1 LLDVIVRSFVI
12 FFVIV
17 DPIGVAVIFAGLIP
31 HADRE
36 MRRRIAIQAVT
47 IAGVLIFLFGAIGE
61 PVLTALGV
69 TMPAFRIAGGLL
81 LFLLATDMVFA
92 RQSGMRKP
100 TAPEESELRHQRDID
115 IAVFPLA
122 FPLLAGPG
130 ALTSIVLSVGRAHGF
145 LEIAS
150 VFGSMLIVLGLTLV
164 ALLTAGRVTKL
175 LGVTGANV
183 IGRVLGVIL
192 AAIAAQYV
200 VDGITQI
207 AGKRQIEPDLRL
219 T

>member
-1 LLDVIVRSFVI
+1 MFDLIVRSFVI
-12 FFVIV
+12 FLVIV
-17 DPIGVAVIFAGLIP
+17 DPIGVAVIFAGLVP
-31 HADRE
+31 HADKE
-36 MRRRIAIQAVT
+36 TRRRIATRATI
-47 IAGVLIFLFGAIGE
+47 IAGVLILLFGAIGE

-69 TMPAFRIAGGLL
+69 TMPAFRIAGGVL

-100 TAPEESELRHQRDID
+100 TAPEESELRRQRDMD
-115 IAVFPLA
+115 ISVFPLA

-150 VFGSMLIVLGLTLV
+150 VFGSMLVVLALTLV
-164 ALLTAGRVTKL
+164 ALLTAGNLTKI

-183 IGRVLGVIL
+183 VGRVLGVIL
-192 AAIAAQYV
+192 AALAAQYV
-200 VDGITQI
+200 VNGISQI
-207 AGKRQIEPDLRL
+207 VSHA
-219 T
+219 TN

>member
-1 LLDVIVRSFVI
+1 LLNAIVRSFVI

-17 DPIGVAVIFAGLIP
+17 DPIGVAVIYAGLVP
-31 HADRE
+31 HADIEARW
-36 MRRRIAIQAVT
+36 RIATRATI
-47 IAGVLIFLFGAIGE
+47 IAGVLILLFGAIGE

-92 RQSGMRKP
+92 RQSGMRNP
-100 TAPEESELRHQRDID
+100 TAPEESELRRQRDMN

-150 VFGSMLIVLGLTLV
+150 VFGSMLIVLALTFF
-164 ALLTAGRVTKL
+164 ALLMAGSVTKL
-175 LGVTGANV
+175 LGVTGSNV
-183 IGRVLGVIL
+183 IGRGSGVIL
-192 AAIAAQYV
+192 AALAAQYV
-200 VDGITQI
+200 LDGISQI
-207 AGKRQIEPDLRL
+207 ASQG
-219 T
+219 TS